1 MQTNLLSIEDLK
13 GCAYFAIRREGR
25 LNTKQIRVL
34 ARKAND
40 NIGSQFFWDWFVAKY
55 GVPIPN
61 SRGFAAGKDAFAFY
75 YFEAKKA
82 ERSAKKLCE
91 QYDSRTKNTFGIDT
105 NECDSFAK

>member
-1 MQTNLLSIEDLK
+1 MTTIMLLKMQTNLLSIEDLK
-13 GCAYFAIRREGR
+13 GCADFAIRREGR

-61 SRGFAAGKDAFAFY
+61 SRGFAAGKTDGSKSFCCQNVNRKFY
-75 YFEAKKA
+75 NRCA
-82 ERSAKKLCE
+82 EN
-91 QYDSRTKNTFGIDT
+91 D
-105 NECDSFAK
+105 

>member
-1 MQTNLLSIEDLK
+1 MLLKMQTNLLSIEDLK
-13 GCAYFAIRREGR
+13 GCADFAIRREGR

-34 ARKAND
+34 ALKANY

-75 YFEAKKA
+75 YFEDYVNEK
-82 ERSAKKLCE
+82 
-91 QYDSRTKNTFGIDT
+91 TKNTRRQ
-105 NECDSFAK
+105 A